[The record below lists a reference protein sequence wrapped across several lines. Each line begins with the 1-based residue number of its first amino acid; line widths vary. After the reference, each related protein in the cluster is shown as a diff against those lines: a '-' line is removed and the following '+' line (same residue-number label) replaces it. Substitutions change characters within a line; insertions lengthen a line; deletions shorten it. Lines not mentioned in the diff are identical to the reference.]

1 MLRRSSFFAFINP
14 YLALFM
20 FSLSYNSFILLL
32 PITNAE
38 ELTPPNSGTVFVR
51 APASSPS
58 VETTSDVPTEGTT
71 FSVGVVGLRSRF
83 DPDRLNFP
91 SKVFLERKFR
101 IERAGNPSG
110 ADGLDRSGFSSSF
123 ATFGVLLPDGSDTIV
138 LLLLTLLFGRL
149 SISTFCELHWVAVA
163 SSC

>member
-1 MLRRSSFFAFINP
+1 MFRRSSFFAVINP

-38 ELTPPNSGTVFVR
+38 ELPATSGTAFVR
-51 APASSPS
+51 ALTSSPS
-58 VETTSDVPTEGTT
+58 VKTTSDVPAKDT

-91 SKVFLERKFR
+91 SRVFLERKFR

-110 ADGLDRSGFSSSF
+110 AVALDRSVSSSSF
-123 ATFGVLLPDGSDTIV
+123 ATFGVLLPDGSDPIV
-138 LLLLTLLFGRL
+138 LLLLFGRL
-149 SISTFCELHWVAVA
+149 SLSTFCELHSVAVA
-163 SSC
+163 SFC